1 MFPENTQFDEVARRL
16 LDFGGGELLLW
27 LARFSPDR
35 ITFNRFLPSELKYP
49 GVAHRICDAIAF
61 LTDHALR
68 GVPLAGLVEFQTRPD
83 FDMFDRMGIAGHL
96 FRLQH
101 FPNNLPG
108 DRWSLT
114 GIVTNL
120 TGFGR
125 SSRTMSHEG
134 SCWQI
139 QFRERNLRS
148 LDASR
153 VLLLIARNRL
163 PKSLAGFISLMRR
176 GGEEGII
183 QRWLEVTAEM
193 AVEARREL
201 AAACVLFA
209 ELTGCQNQW
218 ITAVKDMGLI
228 KSKYLTEIEDNA
240 RKEGH
245 TEGQAAAV
253 LRLLKRYT
261 TVPADLEAAIRACQ
275 DTTRLDTWLDL
286 ASDRLPIEEFRKKA
300 GI

>member
-1 MFPENTQFDEVARRL
+1 
-16 LDFGGGELLLW
+16 
-27 LARFSPDR
+27 
-35 ITFNRFLPSELKYP
+35 
-49 GVAHRICDAIAF
+49 
-61 LTDHALR
+61 
-68 GVPLAGLVEFQTRPD
+68 
-83 FDMFDRMGIAGHL
+83 
-96 FRLQH
+96 
-101 FPNNLPG
+101 
-108 DRWSLT
+108 
-114 GIVTNL
+114 
-120 TGFGR
+120 
-125 SSRTMSHEG
+125 MSHEG

-245 TEGQAAAV
+245 TEGHKEGLKEGLKEGHTEGLKEGRTEGLKEGQAGAV
-253 LRLLKRYT
+253 LRLLKRYA

-275 DTTRLDTWLDL
+275 DTTKLDTWLDL